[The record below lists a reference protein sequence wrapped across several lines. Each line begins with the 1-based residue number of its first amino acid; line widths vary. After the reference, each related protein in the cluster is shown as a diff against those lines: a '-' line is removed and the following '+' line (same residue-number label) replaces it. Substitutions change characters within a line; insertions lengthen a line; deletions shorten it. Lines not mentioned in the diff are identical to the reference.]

1 MKAISRLLAV
11 LAVLLLTGC
20 GEKDHPVR
28 TSLVV
33 DTSTMTLS
41 IGESAVRMA
50 TSKAEDAVIT
60 YTSSNPGKQIPYFIH
75 ALINIY
81 GLSCCKDTN
90 KRVKKQI
97 YYVFFSSESI
107 FYGVKYSELFLKNK
121 HESAKNIF
129 FLCRF
134 MEKIYLCSSF
144 FDNNSIFI

>member
-81 GLSCCKDTN
+81 GLSCCKDTK

-97 YYVFFSSESI
+97 LFEFFRRHYSAHRPKCVHQS
-107 FYGVKYSELFLKNK
+107 VKSMQKGTKRGIWIIQVPLF
-121 HESAKNIF
+121 
-129 FLCRF
+129 
-134 MEKIYLCSSF
+134 SF
-144 FDNNSIFI
+144 RIVAFTI

>member
-97 YYVFFSSESI
+97 LFEFFSTALFCPPSQMRASISKKHAESTKRGI
-107 FYGVKYSELFLKNK
+107 WIIQVPLFHL
-121 HESAKNIF
+121 E
-129 FLCRF
+129 
-134 MEKIYLCSSF
+134 
-144 FDNNSIFI
+144 

>member
-90 KRVKKQI
+90 KRVKNK
-97 YYVFFSSESI
+97 
-107 FYGVKYSELFLKNK
+107 FYL
-121 HESAKNIF
+121 
-129 FLCRF
+129 
-134 MEKIYLCSSF
+134 SF
-144 FDNNSIFI
+144 FDGIILPTVPNACINQ